1 MSERNEGND
10 SSSVPVSGIQFGGM
24 ERLSPIDAAQRIVSA
39 RFPDARA
46 AFLTGSALT
55 RRLTSTSDLD
65 IVVVLQGRPAPFR
78 ENICEYGWPVEL
90 FVQSPASIKY
100 FVAKETSEHCAPTL
114 KMLSDGHILVSVDGE
129 AEQLQSEAIERFA
142 KGPSSISIEEMER
155 RRYALTGQLDDL
167 IGATDPT
174 ELLYITQQIL
184 VGASE
189 LALLSKGQWLASGK
203 WLQRHLV
210 LSDPELSIQLSGA
223 MKAVLETGEKEPI
236 EDVVREI
243 LERVGGPLTEG
254 YRVAGEI
261 PDLS

>member
-1 MSERNEGND
+1 
-10 SSSVPVSGIQFGGM
+10 M
-24 ERLSPIDAAQRIVSA
+24 ERPSAIDAAQRIVNA

-55 RRLTSTSDLD
+55 TRLTSTSDLD

-78 ENICEYGWPVEL
+78 ENIHEYGWPVEL

-100 FVAKETSEHCAPTL
+100 FVAKEAAEHHAPTL

-129 AEQLQSEAIERFA
+129 AEKLQTEAIERFA
-142 KGPSSISIEEMER
+142 EGPSSVSIEEMER
-155 RRYALTGQLDDL
+155 RRYSLTDQLDDF
-167 IGATDPT
+167 IGATDPI
-174 ELLYITQQIL
+174 ELLYISQQIL

-189 LALLSKGQWLASGK
+189 LALLSKAQWLASGK
-203 WLQRHLV
+203 WLPRHLA
-210 LSDPELSIQLSGA
+210 LSEPELSIRLSSA
-223 MKAVLETGEKEPI
+223 IKAVLETGEKEPI

-243 LERVGGPLTEG
+243 LERVGGPLAEG

-261 PDLS
+261 PDR

>member
-1 MSERNEGND
+1 
-10 SSSVPVSGIQFGGM
+10 M
-24 ERLSPIDAAQRIVSA
+24 ERLGAIDAAQRIVSS

-65 IVVVLQGRPAPFR
+65 IVVVLQGGPAPFR
-78 ENICEYGWPVEL
+78 ETIREYGWPVEL
-90 FVQSPASIKY
+90 FIQSPASIKY
-100 FVAKETSEHCAPTL
+100 FVVKETAEHHATTL

-129 AEQLQSEAIERFA
+129 AEKLQTEAIERFA
-142 KGPSSISIEEMER
+142 KGPSPISIEEMER
-155 RRYALTGQLDDL
+155 RRYALTDQLDDL

-189 LALLSKGQWLASGK
+189 LALLSKAQWLASGK
-203 WLQRHLV
+203 WLPRHLA
-210 LSDPELSIQLSGA
+210 LREPELPMQLSSA
-223 MKAVLETGEKEPI
+223 IKAVLETGEKEPI

-243 LERVGGPLTEG
+243 LERVGGSLTEG

-261 PDLS
+261 PDL

>member
-1 MSERNEGND
+1 
-10 SSSVPVSGIQFGGM
+10 M
-24 ERLSPIDAAQRIVSA
+24 ERLSAIDAAQRIVSA

-55 RRLTSTSDLD
+55 TRLTSTSDLD
-65 IVVVLQGRPAPFR
+65 IVVVLPGTPAPFR
-78 ENICEYGWPVEL
+78 ENIREYGWLVEL

-142 KGPSSISIEEMER
+142 KGPSPISIEEMRR
-155 RRYALTGQLDDL
+155 RRYMLTDQLDDL

-174 ELLYITQQIL
+174 ELLYISQQLLI
-184 VGASE
+184 GASE
-189 LALLSKGQWLASGK
+189 LALLSKAQWLASGK
-203 WLQRHLV
+203 WLPRHLA
-210 LSDPELSIQLSGA
+210 LSEPELSVQLSSA
-223 MKAVLETGEKEPI
+223 IKAVLETGKKEPI
-236 EDVVREI
+236 EDLVRGI

-254 YRVAGEI
+254 YHVAGEI
-261 PDLS
+261 LDL

>member
-1 MSERNEGND
+1 
-10 SSSVPVSGIQFGGM
+10 M
-24 ERLSPIDAAQRIVSA
+24 EHLGAVDAAQRIVSA

-55 RRLTSTSDLD
+55 TRLTPTSDLD
-65 IVVVLQGRPAPFR
+65 IVVVLRGRPAPFR
-78 ENICEYGWPVEL
+78 ENIREYGWPVEL
-90 FVQSPASIKY
+90 FIQSPASIKY

-129 AEQLQSEAIERFA
+129 AERLQTEAIDRFA
-142 KGPSSISIEEMER
+142 RGPASISIEEMER
-155 RRYALTGQLDDL
+155 RRYALTDQLDDL

-174 ELLYITQQIL
+174 ELLYISQQLL

-189 LALLSKGQWLASGK
+189 LALLSKAQWLASGK
-203 WLQRHLV
+203 WLPRHLA
-210 LSDPELSIQLSGA
+210 LSEPKLLIRLSSAI
-223 MKAVLETGEKEPI
+223 KAVLETGEKEPI
-236 EDVVREI
+236 EDVVHEI

-261 PDLS
+261 PDL

>member
-1 MSERNEGND
+1 
-10 SSSVPVSGIQFGGM
+10 M
-24 ERLSPIDAAQRIVSA
+24 ERLGALDAAQRIVSA

-55 RRLTSTSDLD
+55 TRLTSTSDLD
-65 IVVVLQGRPAPFR
+65 IVVVLQAGPAPFR
-78 ENICEYGWPVEL
+78 ENIREYGWPVEL

-129 AEQLQSEAIERFA
+129 AERLQSEAIERFA
-142 KGPSSISIEEMER
+142 KGPSSVSIEEMGR
-155 RRYALTGQLDDL
+155 RRYTLTDQLDDL

-174 ELLYITQQIL
+174 ELLYISQQLL

-189 LALLSKGQWLASGK
+189 LALISKGQWLASGK
-203 WLQRHLV
+203 WLSRHLA
-210 LSDPELSIQLSGA
+210 LSEPELSIRFSSA
-223 MKAVLETGEKEPI
+223 VKAVLETGEKKPME
-236 EDVVREI
+236 EVVREI

-261 PDLS
+261 PNLQ

>member
-1 MSERNEGND
+1 
-10 SSSVPVSGIQFGGM
+10 M
-24 ERLSPIDAAQRIVSA
+24 ERLDAIDSAQRIVNA

-55 RRLTSTSDLD
+55 PRLTSTSDLD

-78 ENICEYGWPVEL
+78 ETIREYGWPVEL

-129 AEQLQSEAIERFA
+129 AEKLQAEATKHFTT
-142 KGPSSISIEEMER
+142 GPSSVSIEEMER
-155 RRYALTGQLDDL
+155 RRYTLTDQLDDL
-167 IGATDPT
+167 IGAADPT
-174 ELLYITQQIL
+174 EMLYIVHQLL

-189 LALLSKGQWLASGK
+189 LALLSKAQWLASGK
-203 WLQRHLV
+203 WLSRHLA
-210 LSDPELSIQLSGA
+210 SSEPELSIRLFGA
-223 MKAVLETGEKEPI
+223 VKAVLDTGVKEPI
-236 EDVVREI
+236 EEVVREI

-254 YRVAGEI
+254 YRVAGKI
-261 PDLS
+261 PDLQ